1 MLDRRPIHLKLV
13 LLKILYFSLS
23 VFLLFCIGTSN
34 SYAQAQ
40 KPHLDASLFKEGLL
54 ELKFQN
60 SWRYQPGDNLEWAN
74 PNFDD
79 AGWYTLDPIGLKAYQ
94 MPDSLWKGYGWW
106 RISFTADPST
116 IESIQR
122 LYFYSWGAAEI
133 YLDGKL
139 VTTYGNFSPDSK
151 LEKTYSPDYDG
162 DRPMKIMAKEV
173 HTLAIRFS
181 NHQAKKKL
189 SDI

>member
-1 MLDRRPIHLKLV
+1 MLDSHPIHLKLV
-13 LLKILYFSLS
+13 LLKFLYFSLS
-23 VFLLFCIGTSN
+23 VFIIFYFGTLD
-34 SYAQAQ
+34 SYAQ
-40 KPHLDASLFKEGLL
+40 KPHLDASLVKEGLL
-54 ELKFQN
+54 ELKFKD
-60 SWRYQPGDNLEWAN
+60 SWRHQPGDSLEWAN

-79 AGWYTLDPIGLKAYQ
+79 AIWYNLDPIGLKADQ

-116 IESIQR
+116 IESIER

-139 VTTYGNFSPDSK
+139 VNTYGNFSPDSQ

-162 DRPMKIMAKEV
+162 DRSLKIMPEDTQ
-173 HTLAIRFS
+173 TLAIRFS
-181 NHQAKKKL
+181 HHQAKKPA
-189 SDI
+189 DI